1 MDKSSLEA
9 IVESLEAEGVRYL
22 IAGGL
27 AVVAH
32 GFVRLT
38 VDVDIILD
46 LSRDNVLRAVRAF
59 GRVGYRPRAPVPF
72 ESFADPGE
80 RRRWVEE
87 KGMRVF
93 SLYSADSPLTEVDL
107 FVQPPFADFEAAL
120 SRAVRMPI
128 REGLEAVFVGLDDL
142 LALKRAAGRPKD
154 LMDIENLERIHREE
168 GEDDR
173 GA

>member
-1 MDKSSLEA
+1 MDKSSIEA
-9 IVESLEAEGVRYL
+9 IVESLETDDVRYM

-38 VDVDIILD
+38 VDVDIVLD
-46 LSRDNVLRAVRAF
+46 LSRENVLRAVRAF
-59 GRVGYRPRAPVPF
+59 ERVGYRPRVPVPF
-72 ESFADPGE
+72 EGLSDPEE
-80 RRRWVEE
+80 RRRWADE

-93 SLYSADSPLTEVDL
+93 SLFNPDSPLTEVDL

-120 SRAVRMPI
+120 ARAVKLPI
-128 REGLEAVFVGLDDL
+128 REGLEATFVGLVDL

-154 LMDIENLERIHREE
+154 LLDIENLERLAREE
-168 GEDDR
+168 SADDH
-173 GA
+173 

>member
-1 MDKSSLEA
+1 MDKSSIEA
-9 IVESLEAEGVRYL
+9 IVESLETEGVRYM

-32 GFVRLT
+32 GFVHLT

-46 LSRDNVLRAVRAF
+46 LSRDNVLRAVRVF
-59 GRVGYRPRAPVPF
+59 EQLEYRPRAPVPF
-72 ESFADPGE
+72 ENLSDPEE
-80 RRRWVEE
+80 RRRWAEE

-93 SLYSADSPLTEVDL
+93 SLYNPDSPLTEVDL

-120 SRAVRMPI
+120 SRAVKLPI

-142 LALKRAAGRPKD
+142 LALKRSAGRPKD
-154 LMDIENLERIHREE
+154 LMDIENLERISREE
-168 GEDDR
+168 GEDDH